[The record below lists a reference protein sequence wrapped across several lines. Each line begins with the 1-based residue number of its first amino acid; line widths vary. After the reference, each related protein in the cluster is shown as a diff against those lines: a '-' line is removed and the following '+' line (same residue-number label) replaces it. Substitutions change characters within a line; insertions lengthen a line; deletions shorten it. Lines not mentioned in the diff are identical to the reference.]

1 MAAQIDVMRDYAA
14 FEGEDG
20 DGGGDGD
27 GKDRQFVNALA
38 RGLEVLRCFRP
49 GEQFLANA
57 ELARRCGIPKPT
69 ISRLTY
75 TLTRLGYLNYS
86 EHLGKYQLGAGV
98 LALGYRMLSSFDV
111 RTLARGPM
119 AELAEYAQASVS
131 LGTRDRLSM
140 VYIETCRSSANV
152 TLRLDVGSRIPIA
165 TTAMGKAL
173 LCVLPQ
179 AERDYLLDHVRQHEP
194 ERWPRIKAGIE
205 QAYKDYQDLGF
216 CVSAGEWQSDVH
228 AVGVPT
234 FGADGEQLLAFNCG
248 GPAFL
253 FSRDKLVGELGPRLV
268 SLVKQLETQ
277 LGRG

>member
-1 MAAQIDVMRDYAA
+1 MASESGMLGEYSGLGVGDDS
-14 FEGEDG
+14 EDG
-20 DGGGDGD
+20 ED

-49 GEQFLANA
+49 GEQFLTNA

-75 TLTRLGYLNYS
+75 TLTKLGYLNYS
-86 EHLGKYQLGAGV
+86 EHQAKYRLGAGV
-98 LALGYRMLSSFDV
+98 LALGYRMLSSLDV
-111 RTLARGPM
+111 RALARAPM
-119 AELAEYAQASVS
+119 LELAEYAQASVS

-140 VYIETCRSSANV
+140 VYIETTRSSANV
-152 TLRLDVGSRIPIA
+152 TLRLDVGSRIPLA

-173 LCVLPQ
+173 LCALPQ
-179 AERDYLLDHVRQHEP
+179 AERDYLLDHVRQQDG

-205 QAYKDYQDLGF
+205 QAYRDYQDYGF
-216 CVSAGEWQSDVH
+216 CVSAGEWQGDVH

-234 FGADGEQLLAFNCG
+234 FGAEGEQLLAFNCG

-253 FSRDKLVGELGPRLV
+253 FSRDKLVGDLGPRLV
-268 SLVKQLETQ
+268 ALVKQLETN